1 MKILIKESNNL
12 IKNELN
18 PNDIL
23 KINMNF
29 ESNKNS
35 ILCFLKPNS
44 VIKGMLKNKN
54 NTESEQKEDEYIKN
68 YKVNAIKDNAGRI
81 IDCILIQILKGMPSG
96 ENLQE
101 KNLII
106 ILLKHK
112 LIEDL
117 QLRKYN
123 VIDTLYIKQRIDNL
137 VTREVIKRNVD
148 NETNEVSYSY
158 Y

>member
-1 MKILIKESNNL
+1 
-12 IKNELN
+12 
-18 PNDIL
+18 
-23 KINMNF
+23 MNF
-29 ESNKNS
+29 QSNKNN
-35 ILCFLKPNS
+35 ILCFIKPNS
-44 VIKGMLKNKN
+44 IIKGMIKNA
-54 NTESEQKEDEYIKN
+54 NTTETEQKEDEYIKN

-106 ILLKHK
+106 NLLKHK

-148 NETNEVSYSY
+148 NETNDISYSY

>member
-1 MKILIKESNNL
+1 
-12 IKNELN
+12 
-18 PNDIL
+18 
-23 KINMNF
+23 
-29 ESNKNS
+29 
-35 ILCFLKPNS
+35 
-44 VIKGMLKNKN
+44 
-54 NTESEQKEDEYIKN
+54 
-68 YKVNAIKDNAGRI
+68 
-81 IDCILIQILKGMPSG
+81 MPSG

-106 ILLKHK
+106 NLLKHK

>member
-1 MKILIKESNNL
+1 M
-12 IKNELN
+12 IKNAN
-18 PNDIL
+18 I
-23 KINMNF
+23 
-29 ESNKNS
+29 
-35 ILCFLKPNS
+35 
-44 VIKGMLKNKN
+44 
-54 NTESEQKEDEYIKN
+54 TESEKKEDEYIKN

-81 IDCILIQILKGMPSG
+81 IDCIIIQILKGIPSG
-96 ENLQE
+96 EKLQE

-106 ILLKHK
+106 NLLKHK
-112 LIEDL
+112 IIEDL

-148 NETNEVSYSY
+148 NETNDISYSY

>member
-68 YKVNAIKDNAGRI
+68 YKVNAIKDNAGKI
-81 IDCILIQILKGMPSG
+81 IDCVMIQILKGIPS
-96 ENLQE
+96 EEKLSE
-101 KNLII
+101 KNLLINII
-106 ILLKHK
+106 KHK
-112 LIEDL
+112 IIEDL

-123 VIDTLYIKQRIDNL
+123 VIETLYIKQRIENL
-137 VTREVIKRNVD
+137 VTREVIKSHVD
-148 NETNEVSYSY
+148 KETNEISYSY